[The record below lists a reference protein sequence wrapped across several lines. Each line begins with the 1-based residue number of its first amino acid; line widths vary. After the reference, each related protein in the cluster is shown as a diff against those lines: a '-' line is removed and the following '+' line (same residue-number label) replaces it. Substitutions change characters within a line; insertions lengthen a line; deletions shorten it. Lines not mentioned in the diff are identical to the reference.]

1 MWAWVLVIALA
12 VALALVAAAWWL
24 ERRRRL
30 RPRLPAEAATRYPIV
45 LVHGYFGFI
54 RLGAGPLAGEY
65 FRGVT
70 GALERAGAVVYRP
83 RLPMLAGVARR
94 ARALAD
100 FITAI
105 DAERVNVI
113 AHSMGGLDARYAL
126 AKLGVAGKVA
136 SLITIG
142 TPHRGTPLAEL
153 TGHGLARLLGRIAR
167 RLGFDVAG
175 AAWLTASSAERF
187 NDEVADAPGVFYAS
201 VVCRTPPNAPIAR
214 FLERRAGPS
223 DGLVPVGSQAYG
235 EVLAEIEADHWAQ
248 IGWSREYDAAG
259 LYTRLVECLRER
271 GL

>member
-1 MWAWVLVIALA
+1 MWLWALLVAAAVA
-12 VALALVAAAWWL
+12 VALVGLAWWL
-24 ERRRRL
+24 ERRRP
-30 RPRLPAEAATRYPIV
+30 RPPALPPLAATRHPIV

-100 FITAI
+100 FLTAI
-105 DAERVNVI
+105 DADRVNII

-126 AKLGVAGKVA
+126 AKLGIAGKVA

-153 TGHGLARLLGRIAR
+153 TGAGLVRLLGRMAR
-167 RLGFDVAG
+167 RLGLDVAG
-175 AAWLTASSAERF
+175 AAWLTANSAERF
-187 NDEVADAPGVFYAS
+187 NGEVADAPGVFYAS
-201 VVCRTPPNAPIAR
+201 VVCRTPPGAPIAR
-214 FLERRAGPS
+214 FLERRSGPS
-223 DGLVPVGSQAYG
+223 DGLVPVSSQAYG
-235 EVLAEIEADHWAQ
+235 EVIAEIEADHWAQ

-259 LYTRLVECLRER
+259 LYTRLIECLRER